1 MSTATAIAQLT
12 TEAQYREGES
22 YQADMKAIVAC
33 EAACASW
40 RTRAARL
47 HDGVKSAQTLF
58 EGELDRFSEV
68 QTELPNRFH
77 DDWYNRYEGLR
88 LLTKTLT
95 QLPDQLAKVSM
106 EQYQQPLDAPLTAQ
120 QWTDLLQ
127 DTGEWPSAYKRREQI
142 LTERGNARYQQIFQA
157 REQLVQL
164 KQGVLDCIVEY
175 VLPVLDGL
183 DEGERLSRPLIEAS
197 RQESTAVANILIA
210 WRNSYAILRT
220 QLLPILEQVGIR
232 QITIKPGML
241 IDYYRHE
248 PCAVEFDP
256 NAVAESINAEVRKGY
271 DYVDEDDRVYVLR
284 PAQVVVFQH

>member
-12 TEAQYREGES
+12 TEAQHREGES

-33 EAACASW
+33 EAACAYW

-47 HDGVKSAQTLF
+47 HDGIKSAQTLF
-58 EGELDRFSEV
+58 EGELDRFSKA

-88 LLTKTLT
+88 LLTQTLT

-106 EQYQQPLDAPLTAQ
+106 EQDQKPLDAPLTAQ

-127 DTGEWPSAYKRREQI
+127 DAGEWPSAYKRREQT
-142 LTERGNARYQQIFQA
+142 LTARGNARYQQIFQS
-157 REQLVQL
+157 REQLEQL
-164 KQGVLDCIVEY
+164 KQGVLDCVAEY

-183 DEGERLSRPLIEAS
+183 DEGERLSRSLIEAS
-197 RQESTAVANILIA
+197 RQESTTVANILIA
-210 WRNSYAILRT
+210 WCNSYAILRT

-232 QITIKPGML
+232 PIVVEPSAL
-241 IDYYRHE
+241 IDYYRNE

-256 NAVAESINAEVRKGY
+256 DAVAESIKAEVRKGY
-271 DYVDEDDRVYVLR
+271 DYKGEDGRVYVLR
-284 PAQVVVFQH
+284 PTQVIVFQH